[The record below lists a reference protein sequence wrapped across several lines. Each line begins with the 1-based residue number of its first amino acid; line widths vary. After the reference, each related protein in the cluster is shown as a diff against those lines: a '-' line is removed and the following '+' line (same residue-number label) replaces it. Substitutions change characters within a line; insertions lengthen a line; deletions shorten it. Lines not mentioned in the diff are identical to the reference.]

1 MSRFVFD
8 IETDGL
14 LDELTR
20 VWIIVAHDLDTS
32 KKQVWLEGD
41 LGWVDV
47 FQNADLL
54 IGHNVIDFDFPALK
68 KVYGFELNDQ
78 EKVHDTMIMSQV
90 LDYKRFGNKG
100 HSMEVWGEHFGQ
112 PKQAHEDWTQYSPEM
127 YTRCVS
133 DVDLN
138 IRIYDTVLD
147 EFFYILERNQSIK
160 TYLQAEHSV
169 SWWCAE
175 CREKGWPFKTND
187 AKALLS
193 TLEAEMNKAHEILSA
208 KLGIK
213 CVAVDKCKGEV
224 PWKEP
229 KWTKQGFYHKSTAD
243 WFGVHPCS
251 GFEGEERL
259 IRGPYSRVKF
269 VPLSLTSTDD
279 VKLFLFRNG
288 WKPTQWNYKHDPE
301 TGERYK
307 TSPKI
312 TEDSLEF
319 LGGDGKLYTDFLT
332 VRSRYGVVKT
342 WVENVDEND
351 NLHGECFTIGTPSMR
366 MRHQIIVN
374 VPSGDSAW
382 GPEMRRLFS
391 CPPGW
396 SLVGCDSKGN
406 QVRGLAHFI
415 ADERFIDV
423 ILNGDIHQFN
433 ADRLTEVLKSM
444 GIDHTVIRPRAKR
457 ILYAFLFGA
466 AGGKLWSYIFD
477 TVDDKKG
484 AKLKNGFQKSVPGF
498 KELLDKLKAIF
509 SKTKQSGEGY
519 IPSLAG
525 TRIYVDS
532 YHKLLVYLLQ
542 STEKITCAAACLLLR
557 RYLKE
562 ENIPYLPC
570 IFMHDE
576 LDFAVPEEHKQR
588 AMELGIKA
596 FKEGPKLF
604 GVDIM
609 DGDGK
614 VGKDWL
620 EIH

>member
-1 MSRFVFD
+1 MSRLVFD

-20 VWIIVAHDLDTS
+20 IWIIVAHDLDTK
-32 KKQVWLEGD
+32 KKQIWLESD
-41 LGWVDV
+41 LGWQKA
-47 FQNADLL
+47 FQEADLL

-68 KVYGFELNDQ
+68 KVTGWELEDQ
-78 EKVHDTMIMSQV
+78 EKVHDTMIMSQA
-90 LDYKRFGNKG
+90 LDYKRFGSNG
-100 HSMEVWGEHFGQ
+100 HSMEAWGEYFGQ
-112 PKQAHEDWTQYSPEM
+112 PKQKHEDWTQYSPEM
-127 YTRCVS
+127 RSRCVS
-133 DVDLN
+133 DVNLN
-138 IRIYDTVLD
+138 VRIYDKLLE
-147 EFFYILERNQSIK
+147 EFFYIYGRNELIK
-160 TYLQAEHSV
+160 PYIQAEHAV
-169 SWWCAE
+169 SWWCQE
-175 CREKGWPFKTND
+175 CQEVGWPFKTED
-187 AKALLS
+187 AKELLK
-193 TLEAEMNKAHEILSA
+193 TLEGEMNKTYEILSS

-213 CVAVDKCKGEV
+213 CVAVDKCKGVV

-229 KWTKQGFYHKSTAD
+229 KWTKQGFYHKATAD
-243 WFGVHPCS
+243 WFGVDPCS

-259 IRGPYSRVKF
+259 IKGPYSRVKF
-269 VPLSLTSTDD
+269 VPLNLDSTDD

-288 WKPTQWNYKHDPE
+288 WEPTQWNFKNDPV
-301 TGERYK
+301 TGERRK

-312 TEDSLEF
+312 TEDSIEF
-319 LGGDGKLYTDFLT
+319 LGGDGKLYTEFLT
-332 VRSRYGVVKT
+332 VKSRYGVTKT
-342 WVENVDEND
+342 WVENVDEN
-351 NLHGECFTIGTPSMR
+351 NRLHGTCMTIGTPSMR

-382 GPEMRRLFS
+382 GQEMRRLFT

-415 ADERFIDV
+415 ADENFIDV

-444 GIDHTVIRPRAKR
+444 GIDHTVLRPRAKR

-477 TVDDKKG
+477 TVDDQKG
-484 AKLKNGFQKSVPGF
+484 NKLRNGFQKSVPGF

-509 SKTKQSGEGY
+509 SKTKQDGEGY

-542 STEKITCAAACLLLR
+542 STEKITCSAACYLLR
-557 RYLKE
+557 KYLKE
-562 ENIPYLPC
+562 EKIPYQPY

-576 LDFAVPEEHKQR
+576 LDFAVPDEYKER

-604 GVDIM
+604 GINIM

-614 VGKDWL
+614 VGLDWYD
-620 EIH
+620 IH